1 MRSKR
6 DMDKAIRQLH
16 VKASDSLD
24 KRVHHDLDT
33 ALAEIQT
40 DETPKTGRKIMIAP
54 LTKLAAAA
62 AVVFAVLLGL
72 NFIEMPSA
80 NSVAWAQIP
89 DRVAGVE
96 TFIFDLTIRVGAS
109 ESGAPAEAHTARWV
123 FYVSETYGF
132 RMDIYGDGN
141 VVSWY
146 VPPEGDTLT
155 TVIPAEKTWFTAPI
169 PAEQRGKMP
178 EEYKDP
184 ADYVRRFLERP
195 YRELGRTVID
205 GIEVEGVEVSDPP
218 TDGEKLQN
226 AVGRMWVD
234 VQTELPVRIQIEGA
248 AEASS
253 VEWQMDFRWAED
265 VDPAVFEPNITP
277 EYMRALQ

>member
-1 MRSKR
+1 MRSER
-6 DMDKAIRQLH
+6 DIDKTIRQLR

-24 KRVHHDLDT
+24 ERIHDDLDI
-33 ALAEIQT
+33 ALAEMQT
-40 DETPKTGRKIMIAP
+40 DETPKTGRKTMIAP
-54 LTKLAAAA
+54 FTKLAAAA

-72 NFIEMPSA
+72 NFIEMPST
-80 NSVAWAQIP
+80 NSVAWARIP

-96 TFIFDLTIRVGAS
+96 TFVFDLTIRVGAS
-109 ESGAPAEAHTARWV
+109 ESGEAAEAHTARWA
-123 FYVSETYGF
+123 FYVSEEYGF

-155 TVIPAEKTWFTAPI
+155 TVIPAEKTWFSAPI

-234 VQTELPVRIQIEGA
+234 VQTELPVRIQIVGTAGA
-248 AEASS
+248 NA

-277 EYMRALQ
+277 EYTRALQ